1 MKCDTLEQLDI
12 ILNLRYEEKTGKE
25 TDIYTQ
31 WEDPSFFFLYR
42 KKFDDDHFQTYHEF
56 DLSDISTLN
65 QM

>member
-12 ILNLRYEEKTGKE
+12 RLNLRYEEKIGKE
-25 TDIYTQ
+25 IEIYTQ
-31 WEDPSFFFLYR
+31 REAPSFFLYR